1 MALSNS
7 QYDAIIR
14 EYGRQQLQNKHEQDK
29 RVEEIYRRIPAVK
42 ELDDAISTTAVEAA
56 KKVLGGDPNALEQ
69 MRADLADLREQ
80 KEILLKAKGYPP
92 DYMEMKYRCP
102 DCRDTGYVGQ
112 PVKRFCKCF
121 ERRMMS
127 LAYENANMAGLEQ
140 QCFENFARI
149 TPKGFRIMSSATCF
163 CLAPAGWARPIC

>member
-56 KKVLGGDPNALEQ
+56 KKVPLLPEG
-69 MRADLADLREQ
+69 AD
-80 KEILLKAKGYPP
+80 
-92 DYMEMKYRCP
+92 
-102 DCRDTGYVGQ
+102 
-112 PVKRFCKCF
+112 
-121 ERRMMS
+121 
-127 LAYENANMAGLEQ
+127 
-140 QCFENFARI
+140 
-149 TPKGFRIMSSATCF
+149 
-163 CLAPAGWARPIC
+163 APALCPVQY

>member
-56 KKVLGGDPNALEQ
+56 KKVLGG
-69 MRADLADLREQ
+69 
-80 KEILLKAKGYPP
+80 EIRTPWN
-92 DYMEMKYRCP
+92 RCGRIWRI
-102 DCRDTGYVGQ
+102 CGSRR
-112 PVKRFCKCF
+112 RFF
-121 ERRMMS
+121 
-127 LAYENANMAGLEQ
+127 
-140 QCFENFARI
+140 
-149 TPKGFRIMSSATCF
+149 
-163 CLAPAGWARPIC
+163 

>member
-29 RVEEIYRRIPAVK
+29 RGEEIYRRIPAVK

-69 MRADLADLREQ
+69 MRADLADLR
-80 KEILLKAKGYPP
+80 
-92 DYMEMKYRCP
+92 
-102 DCRDTGYVGQ
+102 
-112 PVKRFCKCF
+112 
-121 ERRMMS
+121 
-127 LAYENANMAGLEQ
+127 
-140 QCFENFARI
+140 
-149 TPKGFRIMSSATCF
+149 
-163 CLAPAGWARPIC
+163 